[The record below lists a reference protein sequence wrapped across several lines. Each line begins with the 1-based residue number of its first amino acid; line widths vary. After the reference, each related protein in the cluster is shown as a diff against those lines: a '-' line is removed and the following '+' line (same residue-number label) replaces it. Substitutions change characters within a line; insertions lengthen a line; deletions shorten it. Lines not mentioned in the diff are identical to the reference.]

1 MQAPPECL
9 DARLKPRLTP
19 VMAKRKSSR
28 RWLREHAEDQF
39 VRRARDEGKRSR
51 ALYKLQ
57 EIQSKDHVIRRGAT
71 VIDLGAA
78 PGGWSQYVAEQVGPT
93 GSVIAVDVLP
103 MDPLPGVD
111 FIEGD
116 FTEQV
121 VLEQL
126 RERLAGRAAD
136 LVISDMAPNIS
147 GVKAVDQPRAMYLA
161 ELALDLARETLAPG
175 GSFVV
180 KLFQGEG
187 FDDFV
192 KVLRGVFTRVSMRK
206 PRSSRARSREVYA
219 VATGFKL

>member
-1 MQAPPECL
+1 
-9 DARLKPRLTP
+9 
-19 VMAKRKSSR
+19 MAKTKSSR

-51 ALYKLQ
+51 ARYKLP
-57 EIQSKDHVIRRGAT
+57 ETHGKDHVTRRGAT

-111 FIEGD
+111 IIQGD
-116 FTEQV
+116 FTEQA
-121 VLEQL
+121 VLERL
-126 RERLAGRAAD
+126 RARLAGRPVD

-147 GVKAVDQPRAMYLA
+147 GMKAVDQPRAMYLA
-161 ELALDLARETLAPG
+161 ELALELAREILAPG

-180 KLFQGEG
+180 KVFQGEG

-192 KVLRGVFTRVSMRK
+192 KALRAVFTRVSMRK

>member
-1 MQAPPECL
+1 
-9 DARLKPRLTP
+9 
-19 VMAKRKSSR
+19 MAKTKSSR
-28 RWLREHAEDQF
+28 RWLREHSEDEF

-51 ALYKLQ
+51 ALYKLK
-57 EIQSKDHVIRRGAT
+57 EIQSKDRVVRRGAT

-78 PGGWSQYVAEQVGPT
+78 PGGWSQYLAEQVGPT
-93 GSVIAVDVLP
+93 GCVIAVDVLP
-103 MDPLPGVD
+103 MDSIPDVE
-111 FIEGD
+111 FIQGD
-116 FTEQV
+116 FTEQE
-121 VLEQL
+121 VLERL
-126 RERLAGRAAD
+126 REQLSGRSVD

-161 ELALDLARETLAPG
+161 ELALDLAVDCLAPG
-175 GSFVV
+175 GNFVV

-192 KVLRGVFTRVSMRK
+192 RALRAVFARVSVRK